1 MKQASLFDNSSD
13 TLFVTA
19 NSLNNS
25 ESRAYQLD
33 ELAIHIESTEKNPF
47 YAHIIGISFCK
58 EKGTAYYVPIRHK
71 RGTNIE
77 DALYILKEVFEDQSI
92 KKIGHNLKQDILL
105 LKQEGIDLKGILYD
119 VMIASY
125 LLNPNRSDH
134 SLETIVLENLLY
146 KKRSLSEILF
156 KKNTFAD
163 LPIDAA
169 TEYAGEFAELIM
181 EVKGILFERLKNEGL
196 EELYFSIEMPL
207 IYVLAD
213 MEERGVKVDRERLF
227 ELSKEL
233 QRELQGIE
241 DKIYKIAGERFNI
254 NSPQQLQRILYDKI
268 GLKPIKRTKTGYST
282 GMDVLEELSE
292 AHELPKEIL
301 NYRTLF
307 KLKTTYVDALP
318 RLINRKTGRI
328 HTSFNQTMT
337 ATGRLSSSDPNLQN
351 IPIRGDWGTMM
362 REVFIAEKDNVLIS
376 ADYSQ
381 VELRILAHISKD
393 EGLIDS
399 FRKNLDIHA
408 RTASELFGVPE
419 DKITP
424 EMRRAAKSINFGIV
438 YGISPYGLSE
448 ALGISQK
455 EASQYIENYFKRHEG
470 VKNYIDNAIKQARDF
485 GYVKTIMGR
494 KRPIPEINSPSSNLR
509 QQAERLAINTPIQG
523 TAADLIKVAM
533 INIWKRLK
541 EEGLKT
547 KIILQI
553 HDELVFESPKE
564 EKDKVMKL
572 IKTEMEKAIP
582 LSVPLKVDIGY
593 GRNWA
598 EAH

>member
-1 MKQASLFDNSSD
+1 MKQVSLFDDTSD
-13 TLFVTA
+13 FAIT

-25 ESRAYQLD
+25 DSRDYYLD
-33 ELAIHIESTEKNPF
+33 ELAIHIEATGKDLH
-47 YAHIIGISFCK
+47 YVHIIGISFCK
-58 EKGTAYYVPIRHK
+58 EKGKSYYVPIRHK
-71 RGTNIE
+71 SGQNIK
-77 DALYILKEVFEDQSI
+77 DALYILKEVLEDDSI

-105 LKQEGIDLKGILYD
+105 LKQEGIDLKGTLYD

-146 KKRSLSEILF
+146 KKRSLSEILGR
-156 KKNTFAD
+156 NTFAD
-163 LPIDAA
+163 LPIDVA
-169 TEYAGEFAELIM
+169 TEYAGEFVELIM
-181 EVKGILFERLKNEGL
+181 EAKGILFEKLKSEGL
-196 EELYFSIEMPL
+196 EELYFHIEMPL
-207 IYVLAD
+207 ICVLAD
-213 MEERGVKVDRERLF
+213 MEEVGVKVDSVRLS

-233 QRELQGIE
+233 QRELQSIE

-254 NSPQQLQRILYDKI
+254 NSPQQLQRILFEKI
-268 GLKPIKRTKTGYST
+268 GLKPIKKTKTGYST
-282 GMDVLEELSE
+282 GVEVLEELSE
-292 AHELPKEIL
+292 VHELPKEIL

-318 RLINRKTGRI
+318 RLINKKTGRI

-351 IPIRGDWGTMM
+351 IPVRGDWGTMM

-399 FRKNLDIHA
+399 FSKNLDIHT

-419 DKITP
+419 KEITP
-424 EMRRAAKSINFGIV
+424 EMRRVAKSINFGIV

-448 ALGISQK
+448 ALGITPK

-470 VKNYIDNAIKQARDF
+470 IKNYIENTIKEARQK

-494 KRPIPEINSPSSNLR
+494 KRPIPEINSSSTNLR

-523 TAADLIKVAM
+523 TAADLIKIAM

-541 EEGLKT
+541 ADGLKT
-547 KIILQI
+547 RLILQI

-564 EKDKVMKL
+564 EKDKVMEL
-572 IKTEMEKAIP
+572 IKAEMERAIP
-582 LSVPLKVDIGY
+582 LSVPLKIDIGY
-593 GRNWA
+593 GKNWA